1 MSRFLLALVLLS
13 SSAHAAVRL
22 QVPRVATT
30 PRIDGA
36 VNAKEWKGAVR
47 VRVGDGAHA
56 LLQHNGQFLFVALVG
71 RNPGVA
77 SLCTQRGKDVRILH
91 ASGALGTAIYE
102 PVEKKWSMKQGFTFT
117 NRDTGDSAE
126 AMAERKKFLTSDG
139 WFANTL
145 EQMVPQREFQIRTE
159 GRREIPLV
167 LGFLGFQTVQVAKMH
182 YWPDTLTDDC
192 GSAEL
197 AGGFTETEY
206 SFDPSHWGIA
216 VLE

>member
-22 QVPRVATT
+22 QVPHVPTT
-30 PRIDGA
+30 PKIDGA
-36 VNAKEWKGAVR
+36 VSPKEWKGAVR

-56 LLQHNGQFLFVALVG
+56 LLQHNGQFLFIALVG
-71 RNPGVA
+71 RNVGVA
-77 SLCTQRGKDVRILH
+77 SLCTQRGKDVRVLH

-102 PVEKKWSMKQGFTFT
+102 PADKKWSMKQGFTFT
-117 NRDTGDSAE
+117 NRDTGASAE
-126 AMAERKKFLTSDG
+126 AMAERKKFLTAEG

-167 LGFLGFQTVQVAKMH
+167 LGFLGFQTAQRSRMY

-192 GSAEL
+192 GSPEL
-197 AGGFTETEY
+197 AAGATDVEY
-206 SFDPSHWGIA
+206 AFDPSHWGVA
-216 VLE
+216 VLD